1 MVSYDYKWVSKLKFD
16 YTDQETF
23 RPVERYG
30 SFMKMLLPKFL
41 IRNPGLKIFIEKG
54 FNRLMISLMKTISIS
69 QLKTHLSR
77 EIHKV
82 EKGNSLL
89 ITDHD
94 HPVAILTS
102 VKDSEQKWL
111 QIAEKPMKTIKL
123 KFKIQVKTDPLDL
136 IREERNR

>member
-1 MVSYDYKWVSKLKFD
+1 
-16 YTDQETF
+16 
-23 RPVERYG
+23 
-30 SFMKMLLPKFL
+30 
-41 IRNPGLKIFIEKG
+41 
-54 FNRLMISLMKTISIS
+54 MKTISIS

-111 QIAEKPMKTIKL
+111 QIAEKSMKTIKL
-123 KFKIQVKTDPLDL
+123 KFRIQVKTDPLDL
-136 IREERNR
+136 LREERNR